1 MLKFVPT
8 ALINGGPKII
18 QAVKAI
24 IKSLE
29 TIMAS
34 FVFLFRLE
42 SLLPITFIVQLNSL
56 FRVESNYSAFQ
67 SVKHLARN
75 YLLN

>member
-56 FRVESNYSAFQ
+56 FRVSAIIALF
-67 SVKHLARN
+67 KA
-75 YLLN
+75 